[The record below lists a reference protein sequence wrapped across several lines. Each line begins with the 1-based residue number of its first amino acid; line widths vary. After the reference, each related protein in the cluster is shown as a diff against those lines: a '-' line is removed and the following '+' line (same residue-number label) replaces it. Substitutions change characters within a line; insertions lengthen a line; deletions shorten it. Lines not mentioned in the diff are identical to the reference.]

1 MAKRRIVVL
10 SDGTGNSSAAVWRTN
25 VWRTFEALDLSNSD
39 QVALYDDGVGTSTF
53 KPLALL
59 GGAFGFGLK
68 RNVIDIYK
76 FVCRNYRDD
85 DNEIFGFGF
94 SRGAFTIRVVVGLIL
109 DQGLVQATNETDL
122 DHLAK
127 AAYRD
132 YRRRKYHTVWWELF
146 HKDRKIPPS
155 TTAAGN
161 RHVNNIRF
169 LGLWDTVAAYG
180 LPVDEMTRGVN
191 KWIWPLELPNRV
203 LNPRVQRACH
213 ALALDDERTTFHPVL
228 WDESAELTTDSDQT
242 RLVSDERISQV
253 WFSGMHSNVGGGYP
267 DDSLA
272 RIPQYWIMTE
282 AQKCG
287 LQFKSAPN
295 ADPDSLINTSAARD
309 KDGRLYD
316 SRSGLGGYYRYG
328 PRHLA
333 ELCHDK
339 FSENPGD
346 QVNIRLPK
354 IHESVFKRV
363 QNNAHPCA
371 PLGIP
376 AGYEVV
382 TDTGQILPAST
393 NPYETLLQSEARA
406 KAQESVWNTVWKRRI
421 VYFLTV
427 LATAALVI
435 FPLLK
440 SLPASDEYSSPVRWI
455 SDLIRLLSSFL
466 PSVADPWVNGYARSP
481 ITFVILAAVAGAL
494 TSLGVRLASQ
504 IKSDMGSIWQ
514 STVVDGHAVSR
525 SYDNWIYRLR
535 NSPAYVAAKRSWK
548 FSIGPGL
555 STIFFLYAGVMLL
568 NHLAYIALDD
578 AGFVCSENAASTR
591 MAKGETRVFAF
602 NTSSVCSAT
611 GILLENGGRYAITI
625 KSKEASWYDRDI
637 PTSLAGFYSLDA
649 PRFWQKGLMV
659 LAVPMRRELIRPWFR
674 IVARTGGTGG
684 EESFLDPDP
693 KDHTIDEVLHATRDG
708 ELFLFVN
715 DAVIGVPGLAG
726 AFYAN
731 NIGTADVA
739 ITRR

>member
-39 QVALYDDGVGTSTF
+39 QVAFYDDGVGTSSF

-85 DNEIFGFGF
+85 DDDIFGFGF
-94 SRGAFTIRVVVGLIL
+94 SRGAFTIRVVSGLIL
-109 DQGLVQATNETDL
+109 DQGLVQASNENEL
-122 DHLAK
+122 DRRAT
-127 AAYRD
+127 AAFND
-132 YRRRKYHTVWWELF
+132 YRRRKYHTVWWDLL
-146 HKDRKIPPS
+146 HKDRTIPPS
-155 TTAAGN
+155 AAAASN
-161 RHVNNIRF
+161 KPVRKIRF

-191 KWIWPLELPNRV
+191 KWIWPLELPSRV
-203 LNPRVQRACH
+203 LNCRVERACH

-228 WDESAELTTDSDQT
+228 WDESQEPTTGSGEVRQ
-242 RLVSDERISQV
+242 LSDERISQV

-287 LQFKSAPN
+287 LRFKSAPN

-328 PRHLA
+328 PRNLA
-333 ELCHDK
+333 ELCHDR
-339 FSENPGD
+339 FSDNLGD
-346 QVNIRLPK
+346 KVDIRLPK
-354 IHESVFKRV
+354 IHESVFRRI
-363 QNNAHPCA
+363 QNDAHPCA

-376 AGYEVV
+376 EGYEVV
-382 TDTGQILPAST
+382 TDAGQILPPPA
-393 NPYETLLQSEARA
+393 NPYETPLQSEARA
-406 KAQESVWNTVWKRRI
+406 KAQESVWNTVWQRRI
-421 VYFLTV
+421 VYFATV
-427 LATAALVI
+427 LATTALFV

-455 SDLIRLLSSFL
+455 SDLIRLLGSFL

-481 ITFVILAAVAGAL
+481 ITFVILATVAGAL
-494 TSLGVRLASQ
+494 SWLGVRLASQ

-514 STVVDGHAVSR
+514 STVVGGHVVSR

-535 NSPAYVAAKRSWK
+535 DSPAYVAAKRSWK

-555 STIFFLYAGVMLL
+555 SAIFFLYAGVIFL
-568 NHLAYIALDD
+568 NHLAYILLDD
-578 AGFVCSENAASTR
+578 AGFVCSESAAPTR
-591 MAKGETRVFAF
+591 LAKGEKRVFTF
-602 NTSSVCSAT
+602 NTSSICSET

-625 KSKEASWYDRDI
+625 KPKETSWYDRDI
-637 PTSLAGFYSLDA
+637 PTSPAGFYSLDA
-649 PRFWQKGLMV
+649 PSFWQKGLMV

-715 DAVIGVPGLAG
+715 DAVIGVPGLTA

-731 NIGTADVA
+731 NIGIADVTIA
-739 ITRR
+739 RR

>member
-25 VWRTFEALDLSNSD
+25 VWRTFEALDLANSD
-39 QVALYDDGVGTSTF
+39 QVAFYDDGVGTSTF

-76 FVCRNYRDD
+76 FVCRNYHEDD
-85 DNEIFGFGF
+85 EIFGFGF
-94 SRGAFTIRVVVGLIL
+94 SRGAFTIRVVTGLIL
-109 DQGLVQATNETDL
+109 DQGLVQAANEIDL
-122 DHLAK
+122 DRLAK
-127 AAYRD
+127 AAFRD
-132 YRRRKYHTVWWELF
+132 YHRRKYHTVWWDLF
-146 HKDRKIPPS
+146 HKDRKTPPS

-161 RHVNNIRF
+161 RQVNTIRF

-203 LNPRVQRACH
+203 LSPRVQRACH

-228 WDESAELTTDSDQT
+228 WDESAEPTTGSDQT
-242 RLVSDERISQV
+242 RGVSDERISQV
-253 WFSGMHSNVGGGYP
+253 WFSGMHSNVGGGYA

-287 LQFKSAPN
+287 LRFKSAPN

-328 PRHLA
+328 PRNLA

-339 FSENPGD
+339 FSDNPGD

-354 IHESVFKRV
+354 IHESVFRRI

-376 AGYEVV
+376 ADYEVV
-382 TDTGQILPAST
+382 TDTGQILPASA
-393 NPYETLLQSEARA
+393 NPYEKPSQSQARA
-406 KAQESVWNTVWKRRI
+406 RAQESVWNTVWKRRI
-421 VYFLTV
+421 VYFSTV

-440 SLPASDEYSSPVRWI
+440 NIPASDEYSSPVRWI

-494 TSLGVRLASQ
+494 TWLGVRLASE

-548 FSIGPGL
+548 FSVGPGL
-555 STIFFLYAGVMLL
+555 SAIFFLYAGVMLL
-568 NHLAYIALDD
+568 NHLAYIVLDD

-591 MAKGETRVFAF
+591 MAKGETRVFSF
-602 NTSSVCSAT
+602 NTSSMCSAT

-625 KSKEASWYDRDI
+625 KAKEASWYDRDI
-637 PTSLAGFYSLDA
+637 PTSPAGFYSLDA
-649 PRFWQKGLMV
+649 PHFWQKGLMV
-659 LAVPMRRELIRPWFR
+659 LATPFRRELIRPWFR

-693 KDHTIDEVLHATRDG
+693 KDHTIDEVLHATREG

-726 AFYAN
+726 VFYAN
-731 NIGTADVA
+731 NIGTADVT

>member
-1 MAKRRIVVL
+1 
-10 SDGTGNSSAAVWRTN
+10 
-25 VWRTFEALDLSNSD
+25 
-39 QVALYDDGVGTSTF
+39 
-53 KPLALL
+53 
-59 GGAFGFGLK
+59 
-68 RNVIDIYK
+68 
-76 FVCRNYRDD
+76 
-85 DNEIFGFGF
+85 
-94 SRGAFTIRVVVGLIL
+94 
-109 DQGLVQATNETDL
+109 
-122 DHLAK
+122 
-127 AAYRD
+127 
-132 YRRRKYHTVWWELF
+132 
-146 HKDRKIPPS
+146 
-155 TTAAGN
+155 
-161 RHVNNIRF
+161 
-169 LGLWDTVAAYG
+169 
-180 LPVDEMTRGVN
+180 
-191 KWIWPLELPNRV
+191 
-203 LNPRVQRACH
+203 
-213 ALALDDERTTFHPVL
+213 
-228 WDESAELTTDSDQT
+228 
-242 RLVSDERISQV
+242 
-253 WFSGMHSNVGGGYP
+253 MHSNVGGGYP

-287 LQFKSAPN
+287 LRFKSAPN

-328 PRHLA
+328 PRNLA

-346 QVNIRLPK
+346 QVDIRLPK
-354 IHESVFKRV
+354 IHESVFRRI

-376 AGYEVV
+376 ADYEVV
-382 TDTGQILPAST
+382 TDTGQILPASA
-393 NPYETLLQSEARA
+393 NPYEKPSQSQARA

-421 VYFLTV
+421 VYFSTV

-440 SLPASDEYSSPVRWI
+440 SIPASDEYSSPVRWI

-494 TSLGVRLASQ
+494 TWLGVRLASE

-548 FSIGPGL
+548 FSVGPGL
-555 STIFFLYAGVMLL
+555 SAIFFLYAGVMLL
-568 NHLAYIALDD
+568 NHLAYIVLDD
-578 AGFVCSENAASTR
+578 AGFVCSENAASAR
-591 MAKGETRVFAF
+591 MTKGETKVFSF
-602 NTSSVCSAT
+602 NTSSICSAT

-625 KSKEASWYDRDI
+625 KAKEASWYDRDI
-637 PTSLAGFYSLDA
+637 PTSPAGFYSLDA
-649 PRFWQKGLMV
+649 PHFWQKGLMV
-659 LAVPMRRELIRPWFR
+659 LAIPMRRELIRPWFR

-726 AFYAN
+726 VFYAN
-731 NIGTADVA
+731 NIGTADVT